1 MKRFKCTNVVLE
13 DYVICITLLCKS
25 CPELRSHSD
34 CLTTIGTISP
44 FNTKKHNM
52 ENITDPTSLNDDDD
66 DDNNMKTKLPN
77 TTNPTPR

>member
-34 CLTTIGTISP
+34 CLTIRY
-44 FNTKKHNM
+44 M
-52 ENITDPTSLNDDDD
+52 
-66 DDNNMKTKLPN
+66 
-77 TTNPTPR
+77 

>member
-1 MKRFKCTNVVLE
+1 MKRFKCTNVMLD

-34 CLTTIGTISP
+34 CLTIGTISP
-44 FNTKKHNM
+44 FNTKKQNM
-52 ENITDPTSLNDDDD
+52 ENITDPTFLNDDDD
-66 DDNNMKTKLPN
+66 DDNKTKLPN

>member
-1 MKRFKCTNVVLE
+1 MKRFKCTNVVLD

-34 CLTTIGTISP
+34 CLTIGTISP
-44 FNTKKHNM
+44 FNTKKQNM

-66 DDNNMKTKLPN
+66 DNKTNLPN
-77 TTNPTPR
+77 TTNPTNPTPR

>member
-1 MKRFKCTNVVLE
+1 MVQVHECCAC

-34 CLTTIGTISP
+34 CLTIGTISP
-44 FNTKKHNM
+44 FNTKKQNM
-52 ENITDPTSLNDDDD
+52 EKITDPTSLNDDD